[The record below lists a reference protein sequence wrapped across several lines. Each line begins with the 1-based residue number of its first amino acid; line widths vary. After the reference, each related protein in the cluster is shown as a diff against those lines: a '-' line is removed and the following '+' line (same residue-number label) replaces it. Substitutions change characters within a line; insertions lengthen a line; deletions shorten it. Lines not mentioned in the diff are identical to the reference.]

1 MVEPT
6 VWPRAVDAVTALIA
20 AAHCD

>member
-1 MVEPT
+1 MVEPA

-20 AAHCD
+20 AAHCE